1 MRFVKDEIQ
10 IAIIGLGYVGLPLA
24 IAFREKFKV
33 IAYDLNKKRIDD
45 LRRGFDVTN
54 EVDKGKLIPHKN
66 IHFTSLPKNLKN
78 ANIYIITVPT
88 PVDKNNTP
96 NLLPLKN
103 ASSIVAKYLDKNDF
117 VIYESTVFPGCTEE
131 VCVPILEKKSGLVYN
146 IDFFCGYSPERINP
160 GDKENVL
167 SSIVKVTSGSNHDA
181 AIFVDKLYNNII
193 KAGTYRASSIAVAEA
208 AKVIENTQRD
218 GNIALVNEL
227 SLIFNRLNIDTAEVL
242 DAASTKWNF
251 MSFKPGLVGGHCIG
265 VDPYYLTY
273 RAAEVGY
280 HPEVILAGRRV
291 NDNMGIYIA
300 EKTITELTKLSIS
313 PIGAK
318 IAVLGLTFKSNCP
331 DLRNTKVFSI
341 IDSLQKYNCSLI
353 VSDVHANKNEA
364 KELFNIDLQEHSSI
378 KSQDAI
384 IVAVDHDEYKSFN
397 KEHWDKMLKPNGLL
411 IDVKSIYSISDIK
424 KLNIVYW
431 RL

>member
-1 MRFVKDEIQ
+1 M
-10 IAIIGLGYVGLPLA
+10 
-24 IAFREKFKV
+24 EK
-33 IAYDLNKKRIDD
+33 N
-45 LRRGFDVTN
+45 
-54 EVDKGKLIPHKN
+54 
-66 IHFTSLPKNLKN
+66 
-78 ANIYIITVPT
+78 
-88 PVDKNNTP
+88 
-96 NLLPLKN
+96 
-103 ASSIVAKYLDKNDF
+103 
-117 VIYESTVFPGCTEE
+117 
-131 VCVPILEKKSGLVYN
+131 SGLVYN

-167 SSIVKVTSGSNHDA
+167 SSIVKVTSGSNDDA

-218 GNIALVNEL
+218 VNIALVNEL

-341 IDSLQKYNCSLI
+341 IDSLQKYNCSVI
-353 VSDVHANKNEA
+353 VSDVHANNNEA
-364 KELFNIDLQEHSSI
+364 KEMFNIDLQEHGSI